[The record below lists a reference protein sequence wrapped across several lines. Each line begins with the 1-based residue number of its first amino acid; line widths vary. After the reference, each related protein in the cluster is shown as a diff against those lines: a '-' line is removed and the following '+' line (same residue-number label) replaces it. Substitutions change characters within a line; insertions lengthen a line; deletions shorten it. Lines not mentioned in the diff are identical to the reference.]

1 MSLVVVSLGLP
12 LWSDEVGVPE
22 VRHTDCTRLEPG
34 DGHAQPVKKQIQLS
48 LELLSFTIDKIH
60 VCNYISHTMILFFT
74 GTWVALGS

>member
-1 MSLVVVSLGLP
+1 MSLVVVSLGLS
-12 LWSDEVGVPE
+12 LRSDEVGVPE

-48 LELLSFTIDKIH
+48 LELLSFTIDQIH

-74 GTWVALGS
+74 GT

>member
-1 MSLVVVSLGLP
+1 MSLGLS
-12 LWSDEVGVPE
+12 LRSDEVGVPE

-48 LELLSFTIDKIH
+48 LELLSFTIDQIH

-74 GTWVALGS
+74 GT

>member
-1 MSLVVVSLGLP
+1 MSLGLS
-12 LWSDEVGVPE
+12 LRSDEVGVPE

-48 LELLSFTIDKIH
+48 LELLSFTIDQIH